1 MKIARMLA
9 PVHALGPGRRV
20 ALWTQGCRRRCRGC
34 ISPELRP
41 PGREEVPEPLLA
53 SIIRETADRED
64 CGGLTVSGG
73 DPFDQPEAL
82 LRLLRLLRDR
92 FDDILVYTG
101 WTMKEIRSGAC
112 GREGIL
118 CLEEIDVLIDGPY
131 EEERNFPDCVLRG
144 SDNQLIQFLSPGH
157 REQYETYMQNGRFL
171 ESFAHTDTMIVVG
184 IPDRGYRDG

>member
-82 LRLLRLLRDR
+82 LRLLRLLRS
-92 FDDILVYTG
+92 LPEST
-101 WTMKEIRSGAC
+101 
-112 GREGIL
+112 
-118 CLEEIDVLIDGPY
+118 
-131 EEERNFPDCVLRG
+131 LRRP
-144 SDNQLIQFLSPGH
+144 L
-157 REQYETYMQNGRFL
+157 
-171 ESFAHTDTMIVVG
+171 
-184 IPDRGYRDG
+184 